1 MGRLLRLLAVAAAL
15 MLTGCAATGPR
26 YTEVEAGFPTLRPGD
41 GRLLVYRVGGLGG
54 AVRPDVRLNG
64 EVIGKS
70 QPDGFFFV
78 DRPSGRYT
86 VSARTEV
93 EATLD
98 VTLTE
103 GETTYVL
110 SSITLGVF
118 VGHPKLSLQ
127 SESAAAG
134 QLAGLA
140 YTGAIPVVPS
150 APKAAASEPT
160 PRPLPVERTRPA
172 GPVTMDDLNGLL
184 PPSR

>member
-1 MGRLLRLLAVAAAL
+1 MGRLLRLLAVAAAFV
-15 MLTGCAATGPR
+15 LTGCAATGPR
-26 YTEVEAGFPTLRPGD
+26 YTEVEASFPTLRPGT

-64 EVIGKS
+64 EVIGTS

-93 EATLD
+93 EATLE

-103 GETTYVL
+103 GETTYVQ

-134 QLAGLA
+134 QLGGLA
-140 YTGAIPVVPS
+140 YTGAIPVVPGTPS
-150 APKAAASEPT
+150 AGAGGVAPRASPG
-160 PRPLPVERTRPA
+160 ERARAP
-172 GPVTMDDLNGLL
+172 GPVTLDDLNGLL
-184 PPSR
+184 PPPR